1 MLRARPPDGTTSYRS
16 PMGWASSWWHDE
28 VAHGFKGPLLVSF
41 VAFVLTFVLTRT
53 ITRMIRAGKG
63 PFRNVSDGGV
73 HLHHSTP
80 GVVLLVTGG
89 FAAVGAQAR
98 SPWAY
103 LAAALVGVGASLVL
117 DEFAMIFHLD
127 DDYWS
132 QEGELSVNVVTLAAA
147 CIGLEVVG
155 VSPVSGLGG
164 TESLVRGGVVVALVL
179 HLLLVATTAFKGK
192 YPTALIGLFVAPV
205 TWVAAV
211 RLARPTSPWAR
222 KFYSDAK
229 RARAQERA
237 VEFDRRYGPLRQRW
251 DDLIGGTPSAPGPP
265 AD

>member
-1 MLRARPPDGTTSYRS
+1 MDWVSR
-16 PMGWASSWWHDE
+16 WWHDE
-28 VAHGFKGPLLVSF
+28 VLHGFKGPLLVSF
-41 VAFVLTFVLTRT
+41 LAFVLTFLLTRT

-63 PFRNVSDGGV
+63 PFHNVSDGGV

-80 GVVLLVTGG
+80 GIVLLVAGAFG
-89 FAAVGAQAR
+89 AVGAQAR

-103 LAAALVGVGASLVL
+103 LAAALVGVGGSLVL

-147 CIGLEVVG
+147 CIGLAVVG
-155 VSPVSGLGG
+155 VSPTSGLGD
-164 TESLVRGGVVVALVL
+164 TEGLVRGGVVAVLVVN
-179 HLLLVATTAFKGK
+179 LLLVATTAFKGK

-205 TWVAAV
+205 AWVAAL

-222 KFYSDAK
+222 RFYSEAK
-229 RARAQERA
+229 RARAAQRA
-237 VEFDRRYGPLRQRW
+237 AEFDRRYGPVRQDW
-251 DDLIGGTPSAPGPP
+251 DDAVGGTPSASSPP
-265 AD
+265 AAHPE

>member
-1 MLRARPPDGTTSYRS
+1 
-16 PMGWASSWWHDE
+16 MGWVSRWWHDE
-28 VAHGFKGPLLVSF
+28 VVHGFKGPLLVSF

-63 PFRNVSDGGV
+63 PFRNIRDGGV

-89 FAAVGAQAR
+89 FGAVGVQAR

-117 DEFAMIFHLD
+117 DEFAMIFHLE

-164 TESLVRGGVVVALVL
+164 VEGLVRGGVVVVLVL
-179 HLLLVATTAFKGK
+179 DLGLVATTAFKGK
-192 YPTALIGLFVAPV
+192 YPTALIGLFIAPV

-222 KFYSDAK
+222 RFYSDEK
-229 RARAQERA
+229 RARAAQRA
-237 VEFDRRYGPLRQRW
+237 AEFDRRCGPLRQRW
-251 DDLIGGTPSAPGPP
+251 DDAVGGTPSAPGPP
-265 AD
+265 SAHPE

>member
-1 MLRARPPDGTTSYRS
+1 MDWVSR
-16 PMGWASSWWHDE
+16 WWHDE
-28 VAHGFKGPLLVSF
+28 VLHGLKGPLLVSF
-41 VAFVLTFVLTRT
+41 LAFVLTFLLTRT

-63 PFRNVSDGGV
+63 PFHNLSDSGV

-80 GVVLLVTGG
+80 GVVLLVAGSFG
-89 FAAVGAQAR
+89 AVGAQAR

-117 DEFAMIFHLD
+117 DEFAMIFHLE

-147 CIGLEVVG
+147 CIGLAVVG
-155 VSPVSGLGG
+155 VSPVSGLGD
-164 TESLVRGGVVVALVL
+164 TEGVVRGGVAAALVL
-179 HLLLVATTAFKGK
+179 NLLLIATTAFKGK
-192 YPTALIGLFVAPV
+192 YPTALIGLFIAPV

-222 KFYSDAK
+222 RFYSERK
-229 RARAQERA
+229 RARAEQRA
-237 VEFDRRYGPLRQRW
+237 AEFDRRYGPLRQRW
-251 DDLIGGTPSAPGPP
+251 DDVVGGAPSPSSPPSAHGE
-265 AD
+265 